1 MPNFYFENKQ
11 PSFKTNAKNQVKIEQ
26 VRRKKSYWILLKNK
40 I

>member
-26 VRRKKSYWILLKNK
+26 G
-40 I
+40 